1 MAIAT
6 AIEWCWS
13 VISDSSTYK
22 EHQSFLFQM
31 KNINDQIS
39 VAFKNNIN
47 MQENWMQYPLYEC
60 YKTNKLSDSFN
71 KLRIDGLSNRLKEMR
86 NAMMQSRFK

>member
-1 MAIAT
+1 MYLLTAIALNT
-6 AIEWCWS
+6 GKT
-13 VISDSSTYK
+13 ISIALTQMRVGK
-22 EHQSFLFQM
+22 M

-39 VAFKNNIN
+39 VAFKNNID

-60 YKTNKLSDSFN
+60 YKINKLSNSIN
-71 KLRIDGLSNRLKEMR
+71 NLRIDFLSNRLKEMR

>member
-1 MAIAT
+1 
-6 AIEWCWS
+6 
-13 VISDSSTYK
+13 
-22 EHQSFLFQM
+22 M

-71 KLRIDGLSNRLKEMR
+71 NLRIDGLSNRLKEMR